1 MNEIVGR
8 WTQIEGQPYEGL
20 WFSFAS
26 DGTFEAKYDPMGI
39 SSGGTYL
46 IENNKITMLQET
58 HTFGMVGEFK
68 GLVEVEGDI
77 LKIALPAGPGQE
89 CPENLDDARIYRK
102 A

>member
-1 MNEIVGR
+1 MNEIVGK

-39 SSGGTYL
+39 SSSGTYL
-46 IENNKITMLQET
+46 VESKTITMHQQT

-68 GLVEVEGDI
+68 GLIEIKADV
-77 LKIALPAGPGQE
+77 LKMALAAGPGQE
-89 CPENLDDARIYRK
+89 CPDNFDDARIYRK
-102 A
+102 D